1 MYELFFFDDI
11 INITNFGSNRIKI
24 DQKSYKNIV
33 IYYIGYIT
41 AKNLSYVKIK
51 SVSPL
56 YNIIDIINVYTEE
69 SNRNKYL
76 MLVSSD
82 KN

>member
-1 MYELFFFDDI
+1 MYKLFFFDDI

>member
-11 INITNFGSNRIKI
+11 INITNFGSNWIKT

>member
-1 MYELFFFDDI
+1 MNRVKEINIKNCTNYFFDDI
-11 INITNFGSNRIKI
+11 INITNFDSNRIKI

-56 YNIIDIINVYTEE
+56 YNIIDKINVHW
-69 SNRNKYL
+69 RKQ
-76 MLVSSD
+76 
-82 KN
+82 